1 MEMLHKALADLPV
14 EEARK
19 HMKACADSGT
29 GLPPHYTQRK
39 DDPLDASLH

>member
-1 MEMLHKALADLPV
+1 MSAFVQEAFESQDMEMLHKALADLPV

-29 GLPPHYTQRK
+29 
-39 DDPLDASLH
+39 